1 MIEIRSVI
9 YLLMFPR
16 RHALRMGRERLGKQM
31 ITRV

>member
-16 RHALRMGRERLGKQM
+16 RHALRMGPERLKQI